1 MYYNKLDISPVQ
13 CLRDWNLDFKHSGKE
28 LVIKCIFSDCDSYKQ
43 NARHLYM
50 SEETGVYCCFK
61 CGAKGNLITMAE
73 HLGLTLY
80 PVKQSKR
87 LKVSS
92 KKLIRILHD

>member
-1 MYYNKLDISPVQ
+1 
-13 CLRDWNLDFKHSGKE
+13 
-28 LVIKCIFSDCDSYKQ
+28 
-43 NARHLYM
+43 M

-92 KKLIRILHD
+92 KKLIGVLHD